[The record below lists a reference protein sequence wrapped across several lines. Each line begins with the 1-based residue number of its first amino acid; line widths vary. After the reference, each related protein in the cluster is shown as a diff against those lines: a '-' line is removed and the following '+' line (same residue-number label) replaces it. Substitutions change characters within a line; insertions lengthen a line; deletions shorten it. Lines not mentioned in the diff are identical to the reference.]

1 MRDAMTSIEAS
12 TLYGTL
18 NLLLLRVL
26 EGEEL
31 HGLDIR
37 RRIEGLAGSSVRIE
51 EGALYPALHRLERD
65 GLVESS
71 WGLSERRRRAKF
83 YRLTGKGRSRLKRE
97 AATWKAHV
105 RAVARVVLDPGEAL

>member
-1 MRDAMTSIEAS
+1 MTSIES
-12 TLYGTL
+12 GTLYGTL

-37 RRIEGLAGSSVRIE
+37 RRIEALAGRSLKIE

-65 GLVESS
+65 GLVQST
-71 WGLSERRRRAKF
+71 WGMSARRRRAKF
-83 YRLTGKGRSRLKRE
+83 YRLTAKGRKRLKRE

-105 RAVARVVLDPGEAL
+105 RAVARVVLGPDEAL

>member
-1 MRDAMTSIEAS
+1 MTEINAG

-18 NLLLLRVL
+18 NLLLLRAL
-26 EGEEL
+26 AEGDS

-37 RRIEGLAGSSVRIE
+37 RRIEALAGDAVKIE

-65 GLVESS
+65 GLVEAK
-71 WGLSERRRRAKF
+71 WGMSERKRRAKF
-83 YRLTGKGRSRLKRE
+83 YRLTAKGRKRLARE
-97 AATWKAHV
+97 AADWKEHV

>member
-1 MRDAMTSIEAS
+1 MTHIEAS

-18 NLLLLRVL
+18 NLLLLRTL

-37 RRIEGLAGSSVRIE
+37 RRIAQLAGEQLKIE
-51 EGALYPALHRLERD
+51 EGALYPALHRLEAD
-65 GLVESS
+65 GLIESS
-71 WGLSERRRRAKF
+71 WGVSDRKRRAKF
-83 YRLTGKGRSRLKRE
+83 YRLTAKGRRRLKRE
-97 AATWKAHV
+97 MVKWKEHV